1 MRTTIEIND
10 DIYHSIVKAYGKR
23 KISITINEILA
34 SHFKKKKRKKSMFGA
49 DPWLKK
55 VRTDDLRDEDDRN
68 T

>member
-10 DIYHSIVKAYGKR
+10 DIYHRIVKIYGKR

-34 SHFKKKKRKKSMFGA
+34 NHFKKKRGKTMFGA

-55 VRTDDLRDEDDRN
+55 VRSDDLRDEDDRN